1 MATEEDDER
10 TTPEDLRLR
19 FLTEARRKELSGVE
33 GMSTRELFSTLRGMQ
48 RQDVAGTRLAG
59 LANTI
64 RAAFTKDR
72 TVSKY
77 ERKEPEAPEMTAKD
91 KLKLGDI
98 ERALKDL
105 GESTQKIRDGN
116 LDAIT
121 QRRQLLSDLITA
133 ATSAMTTY
141 ATSVGRKDQAK
152 LRAAE
157 GSIKDAREAFK
168 LLGFGGLV
176 TPTSKEFADLSD
188 VDRVNMAKFLRYG
201 VDDVAALVAAA
212 DEDARGTLLGTIE
225 ADMVA
230 EARGGAALGKEDEA
244 EAKAKQKMESIRAGV
259 TVLSQEGMSMLQ
271 QEAKQTAADTFNDA
285 IFNETNHIAIVP
297 VPQDDGSVKFVEKT
311 VDNIAEFKALIA
323 QGAQIGVKG
332 KPARLL
338 AETLLVPA
346 AIVDQSRNIVR
357 KVAVL
362 YSVIG
367 SKQQVAALEAMM
379 GRLSGKPEAGVDEQL
394 NAILGLKPGDTEK
407 RLAAIKA
414 ERSELFADV
423 PEVVRPATK
432 QSIQQELAR
441 RQLEFGREQGTT
453 LPDNFYRQTYR
464 LAAREGRGRDIT
476 QPGAGTAP
484 TPDGLRVK
492 FNAEQKLRNQLR
504 ADRFDDLPDDDE
516 MAP

>member
-10 TTPEDLRLR
+10 TTPEDLRLK

-33 GMSTRELFSTLRGMQ
+33 GMSTRELFSALRRMQ

-77 ERKEPEAPEMTAKD
+77 ERKEPEAPEMTTKD

-105 GESTQKIRDGN
+105 GESTQKIRDRD
-116 LDAIT
+116 LDAVA
-121 QRRQLLSDLITA
+121 QRRQLLSNLIAA

-176 TPTSKEFADLSD
+176 TPTSKEFADLTNAE
-188 VDRVNMAKFLRYG
+188 RVNMAKFVGYG

-212 DEDARGTLLGTIE
+212 DEGDRGALLGAIE
-225 ADMVA
+225 ANMVA
-230 EARGGAALGKEDEA
+230 EARAGAAKGKEEQA
-244 EAKAKQKMESIRAGV
+244 VEKAKQKMGSIQAGV
-259 TVLSQEGMSMLQ
+259 TVLSKEDMSMLQ
-271 QEAKQTAADTFNDA
+271 EEAKQTAADTFNDA

-297 VPQDDGSVKFVEKT
+297 VPQGDGSIKYVEET

-323 QGAQIGVKG
+323 QGAQIGVKEE
-332 KPARLL
+332 PARLL
-338 AETLLVPA
+338 AETLLVPE

-357 KVAVL
+357 KVADL

-379 GRLSGKPEAGVDEQL
+379 GRLSGQPEASVDEQL
-394 NAILGLKPGDTEK
+394 NAILGLKQGDTEK

-414 ERSELFADV
+414 ERSDLFADV

-484 TPDGLRVK
+484 TPDGLRVRL
-492 FNAEQKLRNQLR
+492 NAKEMLRRQM
-504 ADRFDDLPDDDE
+504 ADFEDLTDDDE
-516 MAP
+516 KAL

>member
-10 TTPEDLRLR
+10 TTPEDLRLK

-33 GMSTRELFSTLRGMQ
+33 GMSTRELFSALRGMQ

-77 ERKEPEAPEMTAKD
+77 ERKEPEAPEMTTKD

-105 GESTQKIRDGN
+105 GESTQKIRDAD
-116 LDAIT
+116 LDAIE
-121 QRRQLLSDLITA
+121 QRRQLLTNLLTA

-141 ATSVGRKDQAK
+141 ATSVGRKDAAK

-176 TPTSKEFADLSD
+176 TPTSKEFADLTN
-188 VDRVNMAKFLRYG
+188 VERVNIAKFGGYG

-212 DEDARGTLLGTIE
+212 DEGDRGALLGAIE
-225 ADMVA
+225 GDMVA
-230 EARGGAALGKEDEA
+230 EARAGAAEGKKNQAA
-244 EAKAKQKMESIRAGV
+244 EKARQKMGRIRAGV
-259 TVLSQEGMSMLQ
+259 TVLSKEGMSLVQ
-271 QEAKQTAADTFNDA
+271 EEAKQTAADTFNDA
-285 IFNETNHIAIVP
+285 IFNEGNHIAIVP
-297 VPQDDGSVKFVEKT
+297 VPQADGTFKLEEKT

-323 QGAQIGVKG
+323 QGAEIGVKED
-332 KPARLL
+332 PARRLAEPLL
-338 AETLLVPA
+338 APV
-346 AIVDQSRNIVR
+346 AITDQSRNIVR
-357 KVAVL
+357 NVADL

-379 GRLSGKPEAGVDEQL
+379 GRLSGDPDGSVEEQL
-394 NAILGLKPGDTEK
+394 NAILGLKQGDTEK

-414 ERSELFADV
+414 ERSDLFADV

-476 QPGAGTAP
+476 QPGARTAP
-484 TPDGLRVK
+484 TPDDLRVRFRAK
-492 FNAEQKLRNQLR
+492 EQLKRQLG
-504 ADRFDDLPDDDE
+504 DFEDLPDDDE